1 MVVLV
6 ASATST
12 EAPAETVAAVAMA
25 ASSAVTAATADR
37 ELQAVSAGAPV
48 VPAGPEATRSPPETA
63 VAAVMAGSGE
73 LVPAVGPVDG
83 EVPPHLSVTA
93 AMVVPAVTA
102 ALPPRMERPG
112 PAGLAALV
120 GPAVWTVAM
129 VVPVAMAAA
138 VVSGRRAAAVVVA
151 R

>member
-73 LVPAVGPVDG
+73 LVQEVAPVAG
-83 EVPPHLSVTA
+83 EATPPSSATA
-93 AMVVPAVTA
+93 AMVVPAVMA
-102 ALPPRMERPG
+102 ALQPG
-112 PAGLAALV
+112 IADREPAVPAALV
-120 GPAVWTVAM
+120 VPAASTVATA
-129 VVPVAMAAA
+129 VPVAMAAG
-138 VVSGRRAAAVVVA
+138 VD
-151 R
+151 